1 MGRKEKFTNEMLHL
15 DYIRKN
21 ITDGDARFLVYN
33 VDNKTIFGV
42 NGNGGSLIR
51 MLIEIMGKSSDAV
64 DILRTALM
72 FYDGELNPDLL
83 DDVELN

>member
-1 MGRKEKFTNEMLHL
+1 MGRKEKFTNDMLHL

-21 ITDGDARFLVYN
+21 IANGDARFLVYN
-33 VDNKTIFGV
+33 VDNKTYFGI
-42 NGNGGSLIR
+42 NGNGSSLIR
-51 MLIEIMGKSSDAV
+51 MLVEIMGKSRDMV

>member
-1 MGRKEKFTNEMLHL
+1 MGRKEKFTNDMLHL

-21 ITDGDARFLVYN
+21 IDNGDARFLLYN
-33 VDNKTIFGV
+33 VDRNTIFGI
-42 NGNGGSLIR
+42 NGSGSSLIR
-51 MLIEIMGKSSDAV
+51 MLVEIMGKSRDMV

-83 DDVELN
+83 DDEELN

>member
-1 MGRKEKFTNEMLHL
+1 MGRKEKFTNDMLHL

-21 ITDGDARFLVYN
+21 IDNGDARFLVYN
-33 VDNKTIFGV
+33 VDNKSYLGL
-42 NGNGGSLIR
+42 NGDGISLTR
-51 MLIEIMGKSSDAV
+51 MLVEIMDNSSDAV
-64 DILRTALM
+64 DIIRAALM

>member
-1 MGRKEKFTNEMLHL
+1 MGRKEFTNDMLHL

-21 ITDGDARFLVYN
+21 IDNGDARFLLYN
-33 VDNKTIFGV
+33 VDRNTIFGI
-42 NGNGGSLIR
+42 NGSGSSLIR
-51 MLIEIMGKSSDAV
+51 MLVEIMGKSRDMV

-83 DDVELN
+83 DDEELN

>member
-1 MGRKEKFTNEMLHL
+1 MGKKEKFTNEMLHL

-21 ITDGDARFLVYN
+21 IDNGEARFLLYN
-33 VDNKTIFGV
+33 ADGKTYFGI
-42 NGNGGSLIR
+42 NGNGSSLIR
-51 MLIEIMGKSSDAV
+51 MLVEIMGKSRDMV

>member
-1 MGRKEKFTNEMLHL
+1 MGRKEEFTNELLHL

-21 ITDGDARFLVYN
+21 ITDGDARFLLYN
-33 VDNKTIFGV
+33 VDNKTHFGI
-42 NGNGGSLIR
+42 NGDGGSLIR
-51 MLIEIMGKSSDAV
+51 MLVEIMGKSRDAV

>member
-1 MGRKEKFTNEMLHL
+1 MGRNEKITNDMLHL

-21 ITDGDARFLVYN
+21 IDNGDARFLVYN
-33 VDNKTIFGV
+33 VDNKTYFGI
-42 NGNGGSLIR
+42 NGDGGSLIR
-51 MLIEIMGKSSDAV
+51 MLIEIMGKSSNAV

-72 FYDGELNPDLL
+72 FYDGKLNPVLL

>member
-1 MGRKEKFTNEMLHL
+1 MGKKEEFTNDMKHL

-21 ITDGDARFLVYN
+21 IDNGDARFLVYN
-33 VDNKTIFGV
+33 VDGKTYFAI
-42 NGNGGSLIR
+42 NGDGGSLIR
-51 MLIEIMGKSSDAV
+51 MLVETMGRSRDVV

-72 FYDGELNPDLL
+72 VYDGELNPVLL

>member
-1 MGRKEKFTNEMLHL
+1 MGRNVKFTNDMKHL

-21 ITDGDARFLVYN
+21 IDNGDARFLVYN
-33 VDNKTIFGV
+33 VDEKTYFAI
-42 NGNGGSLIR
+42 NGDGDSLIR
-51 MLIEIMGKSSDAV
+51 MLIEIMGKSRDMV
-64 DILRTALM
+64 DILRAALM

>member
-1 MGRKEKFTNEMLHL
+1 MGRKEFTNDMKHL

-21 ITDGDARFLVYN
+21 IDNGDARFLLYN
-33 VDNKTIFGV
+33 VDRNTIFGI
-42 NGNGGSLIR
+42 NGSGSSLIR
-51 MLIEIMGKSSDAV
+51 MLVEIMGKSRDMV

-83 DDVELN
+83 DDEELN

>member
-1 MGRKEKFTNEMLHL
+1 MGRNVKFTNDMKHL

-21 ITDGDARFLVYN
+21 IDNGDARFLVYN
-33 VDNKTIFGV
+33 VDEKTYFAI
-42 NGNGGSLIR
+42 NGDGDSLIR
-51 MLIEIMGKSSDAV
+51 MLVGIMGKSRDMV
-64 DILRTALM
+64 DILRAALM